1 MSTVSATFPGH
12 PPCTSRLLTDA
23 DLPAYKALRDAGL
36 KDDPEAFTSDFDSAS
51 ALPAATYAT
60 RLGQPPDDHFIL
72 GAFDAGGAMLGAV
85 VCEREAR
92 RKQRHQATLA
102 GMIITPGAR
111 GRGIGKAL
119 LAQFGVL
126 ARQLPGLEQVVL
138 SVTADHAA
146 AVRLYEGAGFRRYGL
161 LERAIQVDGRYHDK
175 LLMVMTL

>member
-1 MSTVSATFPGH
+1 MTAHTI
-12 PPCTSRLLTDA
+12 RLLTDA

-36 KDDPEAFTSDFDSAS
+36 KSDPEAFTSDFDTAS

-72 GAFDAGGAMLGAV
+72 GAFASDGAMLGAV

-92 RKQRHQATLA
+92 LKKRHEAALV

-119 LAQFGVL
+119 LSAFDQFV
-126 ARQLPGLEQVVL
+126 RQLQGLEHVVL
-138 SVTADHAA
+138 SVTASHTA
-146 AVRLYEGAGFRRYGL
+146 AVRLYENAGFERYGL
-161 LERAIQVDGRYHDK
+161 LPRAIKLDDQYHDK
-175 LLMVMTL
+175 LFMVRKL